1 MNSPAASIVATG
13 RMGCTMSRAIVVV
26 LDSMGVGAAGDAAAY
41 GNSGADT
48 FGHIAEACASGRADN
63 AQRSGT
69 LRVPH
74 LASLGLINA
83 AEAARGAKLPI
94 ERPAEPT
101 GLYGFAAERS
111 RGKDTP
117 SGHWEMMGLPV
128 EFDWGYFPDTEP
140 CFPAELTAALIDRG
154 GIDGILGNR
163 HASGTQIIAELGEE
177 HLRTLWPIVYTSAD
191 SVLQI
196 AAHEERFGLQRLY
209 RLCTVAR
216 ELVDPYRVGR
226 VIARPF
232 VGDSAATFVR
242 TGNRRDLSTPPYAP
256 TLLDV
261 AKSAGREVIC
271 IGKIADIF
279 AHQGVTRTI
288 KAHGNAAVMD
298 RLLEAMADG
307 PDGSMLFANCVDFDT
322 NFGHRR
328 NVAGYAG
335 ALEAFDAY
343 VPRLRDAMREDDI
356 VVLSAD
362 HGCDPTFPGTDHT
375 REYIPIIAF
384 GPGIAAGD
392 IGRRDTFA
400 DIGQSLATH
409 LDLGPLDH
417 GHSFL

>member
-1 MNSPAASIVATG
+1 MRQPLEASQRERIAAGLPFVESLARRVAASMPHSIE
-13 RMGCTMSRAIVVV
+13 
-26 LDSMGVGAAGDAAAY
+26 LGDLVQD
-41 GNSGADT
+41 GM
-48 FGHIAEACASGRADN
+48 
-63 AQRSGT
+63 
-69 LRVPH
+69 
-74 LASLGLINA
+74 LGLIDA
-83 AEAARGAKLPI
+83 AEAARGAVLPL
-94 ERPAEPT
+94 ERPAERS

-140 CFPAELTAALIDRG
+140 CFPAELTTALIERG
-154 GIDGILGNR
+154 GIGGILGNR

-196 AAHEERFGLQRLY
+196 AAHEERFGLDRLY
-209 RLCTVAR
+209 RLCAVAR
-216 ELVDPYRVGR
+216 ELVDAYRVGR

-232 VGDSAATFVR
+232 LGESSATFVR
-242 TGNRRDLSTPPYAP
+242 TGNRRDLSTPPHAP

-261 AKSAGREVIC
+261 AKAAGREVIC
-271 IGKIADIF
+271 IGKVADIF

-288 KAHGNAAVMD
+288 KAHGNAAVMEQ
-298 RLLEAMADG
+298 LLETMVDA
-307 PDGSMLFANCVDFDT
+307 PDGSVLFANCVDFDT

-335 ALEAFDAY
+335 ALEAFDTY
-343 VPRLRDAMREDDI
+343 VPQLRAAMHAEDI
-356 VVLSAD
+356 VILSAD

-375 REYIPIIAF
+375 REYIPVIAF
-384 GPGIAAGD
+384 GPGIPAGS

-400 DIGQSLATH
+400 DIGQSLAAH
-409 LDLGPLDH
+409 LGLATLEH
-417 GHSFL
+417 GCSFL